1 MRYLLETDS
10 EIAEFQNT
18 ENESMSIQELVLS
31 TLALVDGIMVQG
43 NHLDMQDVMTAQ
55 LKNLLVSMGIEMRGR
70 PSKQESEYKIL
81 LKKAIQA
88 AQE

>member
-10 EIAEFQNT
+10 EIAEFQNI

-81 LKKAIQA
+81 LKKAIEA